1 MHIANIYVSYIF
13 KCFPKVKEHWLIHK
27 INGENVLNEHQDD
40 IVELLQEAKR
50 PIKITFLHPNHELH
64 PHNHHHHHHHREHTS
79 TITLLDG
86 EKLWFNM
93 KFVDHEFEESYMIII
108 KVSTD
113 NMQHIRENLKLAY
126 VLSGIGV
133 HHAFNVEEVD
143 IHNYIKNEVRP
154 VQLVFLTPNHPMH
167 PYNHNHFGMKPN
179 TLHTVYSKCRH
190 HWQSASVEDLE
201 KICSTYPEKLK
212 TFDENG
218 WLPIHYAIYHNS
230 NLDVLEY
237 LISRNNGCLSVPNDE
252 GDLPLHLAVF
262 WGRKKTIIDYIMRLH
277 PDAINVRT
285 NSGLT
290 IYDLARDSHFC
301 SKEIKDFF
309 TTLEKEKEIGSKN
322 KTSEVKTLKIENT
335 AKQND
340 ISNNKAVDKID
351 DKLPTLDIYGR
362 HAIHLVIKK
371 GSGNFGGIPLL
382 DSVKQI
388 VDNEPKCIYLK
399 DEEGETPLHYA
410 AYYGKDI
417 LIPYLLYLHP
427 KAAEM
432 KTFTMEYTP
441 LDLARSVSNFSN
453 KKCIELLEDI
463 EGTVF
468 SYRNAKQRDGK

>member
-1 MHIANIYVSYIF
+1 LHIANIYVSFIF
-13 KCFPKVKEHWLIHK
+13 KCFSKVKEHWLIHK

-143 IHNYIKNEVRP
+143 
-154 VQLVFLTPNHPMH
+154 
-167 PYNHNHFGMKPN
+167 
-179 TLHTVYSKCRH
+179 
-190 HWQSASVEDLE
+190 
-201 KICSTYPEKLK
+201 
-212 TFDENG
+212 
-218 WLPIHYAIYHNS
+218 
-230 NLDVLEY
+230 
-237 LISRNNGCLSVPNDE
+237 
-252 GDLPLHLAVF
+252 
-262 WGRKKTIIDYIMRLH
+262 
-277 PDAINVRT
+277 
-285 NSGLT
+285 
-290 IYDLARDSHFC
+290 
-301 SKEIKDFF
+301 
-309 TTLEKEKEIGSKN
+309 
-322 KTSEVKTLKIENT
+322 
-335 AKQND
+335 
-340 ISNNKAVDKID
+340 
-351 DKLPTLDIYGR
+351 
-362 HAIHLVIKK
+362 
-371 GSGNFGGIPLL
+371 
-382 DSVKQI
+382 
-388 VDNEPKCIYLK
+388 
-399 DEEGETPLHYA
+399 TPLHYA

-468 SYRNAKQRDGK
+468 SFRNAQQRDGK